1 MSWLF
6 DRLTDLAVA
15 DHLTIVI
22 DPDTGVGDPGRSEI
36 DQMLQR
42 ARHLP
47 DTMVW
52 EGVRRPEAITA
63 AEAGSVRFAASSN
76 AECSALFST
85 LGPHDLGVSVGGIA
99 CGAAVHVDSPL
110 DLASLLDALIT
121 LRSYAQRAVA

>member
-22 DPDTGVGDPGRSEI
+22 DPGTGVGDPGRGEI

-52 EGVRRPEAITA
+52 EGVRKPEAVGQ
-63 AEAGSVRFAASSN
+63 AESNSVRFVASSD
-76 AECSALFST
+76 AESSALFTT

-99 CGAAVHVDSPL
+99 CGAAVH
-110 DLASLLDALIT
+110 A
-121 LRSYAQRAVA
+121 RSSRPK